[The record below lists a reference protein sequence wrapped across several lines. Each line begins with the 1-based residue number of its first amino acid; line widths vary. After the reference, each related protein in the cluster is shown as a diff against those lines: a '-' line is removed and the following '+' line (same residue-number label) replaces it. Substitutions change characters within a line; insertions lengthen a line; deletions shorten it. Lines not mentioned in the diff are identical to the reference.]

1 MKKEFLLGFKI
12 VEDKDNE
19 LINIMKSQF
28 VTNYTDSTFLAT
40 LQANLRACNSF
51 CFSVSF
57 IKKAGLVLL
66 ANDIKSAIERGARG
80 KLITSTYQNFTDVES
95 LKFFLKLVLAYENF
109 ECHLEDECFY
119 DEKNFSTCGFHTK
132 GYLFEFD
139 ERCELIIG
147 SSNITRYALLKNI
160 EWDLVVNCRNGDEP
174 YISAYAEFEDLW
186 NKTINLTQE
195 RIEIYAQKLNFAIE
209 RWDMDYDLA
218 AQRVNPNYMQRKALK
233 ELNRN
238 RAIGIDRALVI
249 SATGSGKTYLAAFD
263 ALNFAPNRLLYVVH
277 EGSILRKSL
286 ETFQMVFGGL
296 KTCGMYTGESKEID
310 TDFIFSTNVSM
321 CRSLELFDKKEFD
334 YIIIDECHHAVAD
347 TYRKIID
354 YFEPE
359 FLLGLTATENRMD
372 NQDVVELF
380 GNNIPYELRL
390 RDAII
395 NDLIVPFHY
404 YGIRDELI
412 DYGLSDT
419 AERRLIAQLANED
432 NCNFIHQQIEK
443 HRHKGQKLKALAFCR
458 NVQHARM
465 MAENMSGFY
474 HTAFLT
480 GQNKTGER
488 IRAYNDLQSDN
499 RNLEILFAVDIL
511 NEGVDIPGVNM
522 VLFLR
527 PTESSTI
534 FIQQL
539 GRGLRKYA
547 NKEYVTI
554 LDFIGNSYK
563 RSVHIA
569 LALGSLS
576 KGYILEKKLLKL
588 MVREDFKLL
597 GLEEYGVKIHIDDLS
612 KEEILQHIENE
623 NFNQLRYLKKDYQN
637 FKSYLKLQS
646 YPKHVDYMNSDYAP
660 NLLKF
665 MKIKINGQKT
675 NSYYKFL
682 VGIGEEVPLFSE
694 KQIKAINYLSNLLP
708 LVRRHEF
715 LIVKCLLNGEYRE
728 EKIRPW
734 LENEIGGF
742 ANEQFDHAMQFMKEG
757 GVITHS
763 ENEIKFGCEV
773 EPEFEDYVKD
783 LVEYGLSQ
791 YSVRYTND
799 EDDFLLYQD
808 YRQDQA
814 LLKILE
820 NPKHNQYGS
829 YYKNGNMYIFAG
841 LKKDSTVQEH
851 LNYKDRFLDKETF
864 QWESIANISAK
875 DEQLQKECKEVF
887 IFVRKVNSENGIT
900 LPYTFVGKGRLQNPR
915 KNATSNGSILYDIH
929 LDNPLPN
936 DLMEDFQWI
945 A

>member
-1 MKKEFLLGFKI
+1 
-12 VEDKDNE
+12 
-19 LINIMKSQF
+19 MKSRF
-28 VTNYTDSTFLAT
+28 LTNYSETTFLAT
-40 LQANLRACNSF
+40 IQVNLRSCRSF
-51 CFSVSF
+51 AFSVSF

-66 ANDIKSAIERGARG
+66 ANDIKSALERGAKG

-95 LKFFLKLVLAYENF
+95 LNFFLKLALSFENF
-109 ECHLEDECFY
+109 ECHLDDECFY
-119 DEKNFSTCGFHTK
+119 DERNYSTKGFHTK

-139 ERCELIIG
+139 DRCELVVG

-160 EWDLVVNCRNGDEP
+160 EWDLVIDCYKTDGA
-174 YISAYAEFEDLW
+174 YQSACIEFCELW
-186 NKTINLTQE
+186 EKTLELTQE
-195 RIEIYAQKLNFAIE
+195 RINLYAEKINFAIE

-218 AQRVNPNYMQRKALK
+218 EQNIKPNYMQRKALK

-238 RAIGIDRALVI
+238 RAIGVNKALIV

-286 ETFQMVFGGL
+286 ETFQEVFGSL
-296 KTCGMYTGESKEID
+296 KTCGMYSGEAKELEA
-310 TDFIFSTNVSM
+310 DFIFTTNVSM
-321 CRSLELFDKKEFD
+321 CRSLALFDKKKFD

-347 TYRKIID
+347 TYRQIID

-372 NQDVVELF
+372 NKDVVEIF

-404 YGIRDELI
+404 YGIRDELVN
-412 DYGLSDT
+412 YGLSDSE
-419 AERRLIAQLANED
+419 ERRLIAQISNED
-432 NCNFIHQQIEK
+432 NCNFIYQQIES
-443 HRHKGQKLKALAFCR
+443 HRPQGQKLKALAFCR
-458 NVQHARM
+458 NIQHARM
-465 MAENMSGFY
+465 MAENLSEYY
-474 HTAFLT
+474 HTAFLS
-480 GQNKTGER
+480 GKNKTGER

-499 RNLEILFAVDIL
+499 KELEILFAVDIL

-539 GRGLRKYA
+539 GRGLRKFP
-547 NKEYVTI
+547 NKSFVTI

-576 KGYILEKKLLKL
+576 KGYILEKKLLKAML
-588 MVREDFKLL
+588 RNDFRAL
-597 GLEEYGVKIHIDDLS
+597 GLEEYGVQINIDDLS

-623 NFNQLRYLKKDYQN
+623 NFNRIQYLKKDYQN
-637 FKSYLKLQS
+637 FKSYLKTPTF
-646 YPKHVDYMNSDYAP
+646 PKHMDYVNSDYAP

-665 MKIKINGQKT
+665 MKIKIGNKKT
-675 NSYYKFL
+675 SSYYGFL
-682 VGIGEEVPLFSE
+682 KGIDEDVPLFTE
-694 KQIKAINYLSNLLP
+694 EQIVAINYISSLLP
-708 LVRRHEF
+708 LVRRHEY
-715 LIVKCLLNGEYRE
+715 LIVKHLFEGITSEYKLRELLA
-728 EKIRPW
+728 
-734 LENEIGGF
+734 NEIVGYTE
-742 ANEQFDHAMQFMKEG
+742 EQFEHALRFMVEG
-757 GVITHS
+757 GTVVQS
-763 ENEIKFGCEV
+763 DGQVKFSCIV
-773 EPEFEDYVKD
+773 DPEFEEYVTD
-783 LVEYGLSQ
+783 LLEYGLSQ
-791 YSVRYTND
+791 YDVRYKN
-799 EDDFLLYQD
+799 EEDFLLYQD

-820 NPKHNQYGS
+820 NPKHNQLGT

-841 LKKDSTVQEH
+841 LKKDDSVQEH
-851 LNYKDRFLDKETF
+851 LNYKDKFLDSETF
-864 QWESIANISAK
+864 QWESIARISEK
-875 DEQLQKECKEVF
+875 EENLQKESKTAYVF
-887 IFVRKVNSENGIT
+887 IRKVESENGIT
-900 LPYTFVGKGRLQNPR
+900 LPFTFVGTGQLHNPR
-915 KNATSNGSILYDIH
+915 KDATTNGSILYDIH
-929 LDNPLPN
+929 MDNPLPD
-936 DLMEDFQWI
+936 DLMEDFKWT